1 MFSHVTVFLT
11 SHLFCLMDRDSHSL
25 CVSGSTR
32 EHFIIKL
39 QQKIMVVRKDILLIG
54 MAIFK
59 FDGSELALKKS
70 GFKYAIKKTIF
81 MIFINIEYKVINLAW
96 DVKQVRN
103 VFWYLRNQ
111 LMFESVQLRP

>member
-1 MFSHVTVFLT
+1 
-11 SHLFCLMDRDSHSL
+11 MDRDSHSL

-32 EHFIIKL
+32 EHFLIKL
-39 QQKIMVVRKDILLIG
+39 QKKIMVVRKDILLIG

-81 MIFINIEYKVINLAW
+81 MLFINIEYKVINLTW
-96 DVKQVRN
+96 DVKQVCN
-103 VFWYLRNQ
+103 VFWDGGNHC
-111 LMFESVQLRP
+111 MFESVQLLP